1 MLFVDNYIENMII
14 GCSTKIIPI
23 LYIYYIQTESGTV
36 NRKIVIDVSFYVI

>member
-23 LYIYYIQTESGTV
+23 YIYYIQTESGTV